1 MPAVQQLHKAGP
13 LTVALFSSDLQGDPS
28 GNSDYDANT
37 QHDDSDSSSDC
48 GSITSGDEY
57 VLAKGRAAKDRAAEG
72 RAAEGRAAKCR
83 AAKGHA
89 ADGRA
94 AENRATKAHAAEDV
108 DEEGPHVSSE
118 RCACSLDYICSLFK
132 SLCTQGRKFC

>member
-1 MPAVQQLHKAGP
+1 MPTVQQLHKAGP

-28 GNSDYDANT
+28 GNSDYDADT
-37 QHDDSDSSSDC
+37 QHNDSDSSSDY
-48 GSITSGDEY
+48 GSITSGDKY
-57 VLAKGRAAKDRAAEG
+57 VLAEGCAAKDCAAEG
-72 RAAEGRAAKCR
+72 C

-94 AENRATKAHAAEDV
+94 AKNRATKAHAAKDV
-108 DEEGPHVSSE
+108 DEEGPCVSSE

>member
-1 MPAVQQLHKAGP
+1 MPTVQQLHKAHP

-28 GNSDYDANT
+28 GNSDYDADT
-37 QHDDSDSSSDC
+37 QHDNSDSLFNC

-57 VLAKGRAAKDRAAEG
+57 VLAKGC
-72 RAAEGRAAKCR
+72 AAKCH

-89 ADGRA
+89 ADGCA
-94 AENRATKAHAAEDV
+94 AENCATKAHAAKDV
-108 DEEGPHVSSE
+108 NEEGPCVSSE

-132 SLCTQGRKFC
+132 SLCTQGRKFR

>member
-1 MPAVQQLHKAGP
+1 MPAVQQLHKAGL

-28 GNSDYDANT
+28 GNSDYDANI

-72 RAAEGRAAKCR
+72 RAAKCR

-89 ADGRA
+89 ADGCA
-94 AENRATKAHAAEDV
+94 AKNRATKAHAAE
-108 DEEGPHVSSE
+108 
-118 RCACSLDYICSLFK
+118 
-132 SLCTQGRKFC
+132 